1 MQAFLKKTFRYI
13 ERLGL
18 LVILA
23 AIVYAI
29 GEKGLT
35 LWDTKTVEVTDI
47 LLLFMYLELITMVRL
62 YWSEGR
68 ISVLLPIFIAIIGIA
83 RHMMADSQEF
93 DQYQLVGAA
102 IAVTLLSISVL
113 IIAYCQE
120 RFPYHSSKIDPNK
133 PDDGNQ

>member
-1 MQAFLKKTFRYI
+1 MQTAFQKTFHYI

-23 AIVYAI
+23 AIAFAV
-29 GEKGLT
+29 GEKSLE
-35 LWDTKTVEVTDI
+35 LWDTRTVTVTDI

-62 YWSEGR
+62 YWNEGR

-102 IAVTLLSISVL
+102 FAITLLSVSVL
-113 IIAYCQE
+113 VMAYCQE
-120 RFPYHSSKIDPNK
+120 RFPYHSSKTQNDKSDAPS
-133 PDDGNQ
+133 D

>member
-1 MQAFLKKTFRYI
+1 MQAFLKKPFRYI

-29 GEKGLT
+29 GEKAIF
-35 LWDTKTVEVTDI
+35 LWETRTVEVTDI

-102 IAVTLLSISVL
+102 IAVTLLSFSVL
-113 IIAYCQE
+113 VIAYCQE
-120 RFPYHSSKIDPNK
+120 RFPYHSSKADSNAS
-133 PDDGNQ
+133 DDENQ